1 MSETRRKRLA
11 PIGIG
16 LWLALTSV
24 SATPWG
30 SEQTS
35 TAAAGWPA
43 ATNETKPWTRWWW
56 LGAAVDPETIS
67 RELESFRAAGFGGV
81 EITPIYGVRGAESR
95 FVPYLSDEW
104 VRRLEH
110 TLREARR
117 LGLGVDMATGTGWPF
132 GGPWVTEQD
141 ASRGIVSKM
150 WTVEGGARLA
160 EPVRLLQ
167 TPLKRAVGEALE
179 QVRDSRPLPLVV
191 LMAYGS
197 NGDIVDLT
205 ARVGRDELLDWTAPA
220 GRWTLYGVFLG
231 WHGKMVERAAPGGE
245 GSVIDHFS
253 RDAIARYLAPF
264 NRALAGLPRA
274 SADGPES
281 RGRDL
286 AGLRAFFNDSYEVD
300 DATGQADWTP
310 ALFDEFQKR
319 RGYDLRRHLP
329 ALLGR
334 DTSADSARVL
344 ADYRETI
351 SDLLLETFTTEWS
364 GWARQRGALVRN
376 QAHGSP
382 ANLLDLYAASDIP
395 ETEGTEFARS
405 KWASSAASVAGRR
418 LVSAE
423 AATWLGEH
431 FRSTLA
437 DVRADVDRFFLAGVN
452 HIVYHGT
459 AASPAGDPWP
469 GWLFYAAVEFNARNP
484 WWDDLPALNAYIAR
498 VQSFLQAGRP
508 DHDVLLYYPFYDS
521 LTLRGNGLLAHFGG
535 ASQPLEG
542 TAFEAAS
549 EVLQRRGYTFDYI
562 SDRQLRALR
571 STDRTIVL
579 PASRFIPLDTL
590 EHVVTLARAGARV
603 IVFRDWPAD
612 VSGLHDPDARRA
624 RLRQL
629 IAEGRGRVMQGDDLE
644 SLLARARVSRERL
657 VDTGLQFVR
666 RTDGGRRIYFLAN
679 SSGRDVDGWL
689 PLDGATSAV
698 VLFDPMRGTRG
709 TARSRRA
716 PDGATEIRLQL
727 PAGESLIV
735 VVGADASAENHRVSA
750 AAGERSPVSGPWTV
764 RFVSGGP
771 TLPPERT
778 VERLASWTTFGGN
791 EVRAFSGT
799 AVYSTRFARPPGA
812 ASAWRLDLGRVHD
825 SARVRMNGRDYGTL
839 IGPRFQIVVGP
850 DALADQNVLEISVT
864 NLMANRIASMDRA
877 GVPWKKFYNIN
888 FPSRLPENRGP
899 DGLFTAAKWA
909 PLDSGLLG
917 PVQLTPLQPGQ

>member
-43 ATNETKPWTRWWW
+43 ATYETKPWTRWWW

-179 QVRDSRPLPLVV
+179 QVRDSRPLPLVA

-264 NRALAGLPRA
+264 NRAFA
-274 SADGPES
+274 
-281 RGRDL
+281 GRDL

-319 RGYDLRRHLP
+319 RGYDLRRHVP

-351 SDLLLETFTTEWS
+351 ADLLLETFTAEWA

-395 ETEGTEFARS
+395 ETEGTEFARA

-521 LTLRGNGLLAHFGG
+521 LTVRGSGRLAHFGG

-590 EHVVTLARAGARV
+590 EHLVRLARSGARV

-612 VSGLHDPDARRA
+612 VSGLHDVEARRA

-629 IAEGRGRVMQGDDLE
+629 IAEGRQRVLQGDDLE

-679 SSGRDVDGWL
+679 VSGRDVDGWL
-689 PLDGATSAV
+689 PLAGATSAV
-698 VLFDPMRGTRG
+698 VLFDPMRGTRS
-709 TARSRRA
+709 TVRSRRA
-716 PDGATEIRLQL
+716 ADGAGEIRLQL

-735 VVGADASAENHRVSA
+735 VVGADASAETHRVYA
-750 AAGERSPVSGPWTV
+750 AAGEPSPVSGPWTV

-778 VERLASWTTFGGN
+778 VERLASWTTFGGD

-812 ASAWRLDLGRVHD
+812 AAAWRLDLGRVHD

-839 IGPRFQIVVGP
+839 IGPRFQIVVEP
-850 DALADQNVLEISVT
+850 DAFADENVLEIGVT

-899 DGLFTAAKWA
+899 DGLFTAAHWS

-917 PVQLTPLQPGQ
+917 PVSLTALQPGQ